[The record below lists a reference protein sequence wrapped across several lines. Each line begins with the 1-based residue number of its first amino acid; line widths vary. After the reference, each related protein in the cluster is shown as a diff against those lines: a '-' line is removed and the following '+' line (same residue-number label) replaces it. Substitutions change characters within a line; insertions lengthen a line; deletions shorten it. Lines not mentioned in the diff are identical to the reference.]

1 MSNTALQLRPV
12 DSADMMPAMSVQD
25 AVDRYQMF
33 VQFVGAMLKADVDF
47 GQIPGT
53 NKPTLLKPGAEKL
66 LTFFGLTKR
75 FTVLEKV
82 EDWMGTDHG
91 GEFFY
96 YMYRCALYKGEQ
108 LIAESDGSCNSHESK
123 YRWRKAERECPTCGK
138 AAIIKGREE
147 YGGGWVCFKKK
158 DGCGAKFRDGDA
170 AIEGQQVGRVAN
182 PDIADLVNTIQKMAQ
197 KRALIAATLLAVNAS
212 EFFTQDIE
220 DMVIEVEAIEV
231 KAAQASRA
239 QPTAADR
246 DPRPKTLGEI
256 VSPKQLWMIRGLG
269 RELGMDVERECEIRV
284 KAKLEEISK
293 ATADKFIN
301 YLKELVAEAANEQ
314 VPADAAPAIIEQ
326 SPANDAPKVTA
337 TEFWTSVRKWGVP
350 EEESSNYAEAAAKRE
365 IAWAEAL
372 NTLREMYG

>member
-1 MSNTALQLRPV
+1 
-12 DSADMMPAMSVQD
+12 MMPAMSIQD
-25 AVDRYQMF
+25 AVDRHQMV
-33 VQFVGAMLKADVDF
+33 VQFVGAMLKTDIDF

-82 EDWMGTDHG
+82 EDWMGADHG
-91 GEFFY
+91 GSFFY
-96 YMYRCALYKGEQ
+96 YMYRCALYKGDQ

-170 AIEGQQVGRVAN
+170 AIEGQQAGRVAN

-220 DMVIEVEAIEV
+220 DMIIEAEVVEV
-231 KAAQASRA
+231 KPGPTKASQLREPQA
-239 QPTAADR
+239 
-246 DPRPKTLGEI
+246 KTLEDL
-256 VSPKQLWMIRGLG
+256 VTPKQLWMIRNLG
-269 RELGMDVERECEIRV
+269 RELGIDVERECEIRV

-293 ATADKFIN
+293 TAADKFIN
-301 YLKELVAEAANEQ
+301 YLKELSAAAKEEAAPVEPEPPK
-314 VPADAAPAIIEQ
+314 PAPVQQ
-326 SPANDAPKVTA
+326 SPANGAPNVTA
-337 TEFWTSVRKWGVP
+337 TEFWKSVRKWKVP
-350 EEESSNYAEAAAKRE
+350 EDESSNYAEAAINKE
-365 IAWAEAL
+365 ITWAEAL

>member
-1 MSNTALQLRPV
+1 
-12 DSADMMPAMSVQD
+12 MMPAMSVQD

>member
-1 MSNTALQLRPV
+1 MNNTALQLR
-12 DSADMMPAMSVQD
+12 SADAPAMMPAMSIQD
-25 AVDRYQMF
+25 AVDRHQMV
-33 VQFVGAMLKADVDF
+33 VQFVGAMLKTDIDF

-82 EDWMGTDHG
+82 EDWMGADHG
-91 GEFFY
+91 GSFFY
-96 YMYRCALYKGEQ
+96 YMYRCALYKGDQ

-138 AAIIKGREE
+138 AAIIKGRDE

-212 EFFTQDIE
+212 EFFTQDLEPE
-220 DMVIEVEAIEV
+220 DMVIEAEAVEV
-231 KAAQASRA
+231 KPAPPSKPQPTKAPALTQDA
-239 QPTAADR
+239 QPTNGASR
-246 DPRPKTLGEI
+246 
-256 VSPKQLWMIRGLG
+256 
-269 RELGMDVERECEIRV
+269 
-284 KAKLEEISK
+284 
-293 ATADKFIN
+293 
-301 YLKELVAEAANEQ
+301 
-314 VPADAAPAIIEQ
+314 
-326 SPANDAPKVTA
+326 VTA
-337 TEFWTSVRKWGVP
+337 TEFWKTVRKWKVP
-350 EEESSNYAEAAAKRE
+350 EEESGNYAEAAAKGE
-365 IAWAEAL
+365 ITWAEAL
-372 NTLREMYG
+372 NTLR

>member
-1 MSNTALQLRPV
+1 
-12 DSADMMPAMSVQD
+12 MMPAMSIQD
-25 AVDRYQMF
+25 AVDRHQMV
-33 VQFVGAMLKADVDF
+33 VQFVGAMLKTDIDF

-82 EDWMGTDHG
+82 EDWMGADHG
-91 GEFFY
+91 GSFFY
-96 YMYRCALYKGEQ
+96 YMYRCALYKGDQ

-123 YRWRKAERECPTCGK
+123 YRWRKAERECPACGK
-138 AAIIKGREE
+138 AAIIKGRDE

-182 PDIADLVNTIQKMAQ
+182 PDIADQVNTIQKMAQ

-220 DMVIEVEAIEV
+220 DMIIEAEAVEV
-231 KAAQASRA
+231 KPSATRPPAV
-239 QPTAADR
+239 
-246 DPRPKTLGEI
+246 DPRPKTLGEL
-256 VSPKQLWMIRGLG
+256 VSPKQLWMIRNLG
-269 RELGMDVERECEIRV
+269 RETGIDVEEECRTHYSV
-284 KAKLEEISK
+284 ALEEISK
-293 ATADKFIN
+293 GVASEFID
-301 YLKELVAEAANEQ
+301 YLNGKAGRAENIAFSAE
-314 VPADAAPAIIEQ
+314 PTKTAPALVQ
-326 SPANDAPKVTA
+326 QPPANGGSNVTA
-337 TEFWTSVRKWGVP
+337 TEFWKSVRKWKVP
-350 EEESSNYAEAAAKRE
+350 EEESGNYAEAAAKKE
-365 IAWAEAL
+365 MTWAEAL